1 MNKNRAK
8 VIFLLPAVA
17 WVLIFTVFPLIFSAW
32 VSFHSLESKV
42 EVTREK
48 VAMLD
53 DAGNP
58 VLSRSGKPRTRTIV
72 ETESISI
79 WTFEGAKNFTRIFK
93 DRQSLVAVRT
103 TAIFVVVAVS
113 IQLVL
118 GMALAVLFNRK
129 LPARGLLRSVMLLP
143 IFATPIAVGY
153 LFFTIFFENGGPLNN
168 ILAGVTTQTGLAAN
182 PWVIENIPWLT
193 GVPWLSNPTMALASV
208 IIVDIWQW
216 TPFAFLVFLAGL
228 QSIDE
233 EQLDAAR
240 LETESEWKIFFH
252 IVLPLLQPIVVIVL
266 LLRLAEALKLFD
278 IPFALTGGGPGIA
291 TQSYVFFA
299 FRTGLRFFDV
309 GYAAALSYALLIVVM
324 IIVTLSFNRLR
335 QTYA

>member
-1 MNKNRAK
+1 MNKSRAK

-17 WVLIFTVFPLIFSAW
+17 WVLIFTVFPLGYSGVIA
-32 VSFHSLESKV
+32 FHSLENKV

-48 VAMLD
+48 VAMVD
-53 DAGNP
+53 DDGAP
-58 VLSRSGKPRTRTIV
+58 VLTRSGKPRTRSIV
-72 ETESISI
+72 QTEAISI
-79 WTFEGAKNFTRIFK
+79 WTFEGVKNFARIFK
-93 DRQSLVAVRT
+93 DQQTITSVRVT
-103 TAIFVVVAVS
+103 VIFVVVAVTV
-113 IQLVL
+113 QLVL

-153 LFFTIFFENGGPLNN
+153 LFFTIFFENGGPLSF
-168 ILAGVTTQTGLAAN
+168 TGF
-182 PWVIENIPWLT
+182 
-193 GVPWLSNPTMALASV
+193 PWLSNPNFALASV
-208 IIVDIWQW
+208 ILVDVWQW

-228 QSIDE
+228 QNIDE

-240 LETESEWKIFFH
+240 LETESEWKIFFN

-309 GYAAALSYALLIVVM
+309 GYASALSYALLIIVM
-324 IIVTLSFNRLR
+324 IIVTLFFNRLR